1 MSRWS
6 TAKFKI
12 YCIEE
17 YRQKHGMTAP
27 DTVQLFDRFGVFDFM
42 SLPAMQWQPWRMP
55 FWTSRNISRLVLE
68 PHHQDPTTI
77 ERGVQEIHA
86 QISASTMKPMLEMDS
101 ENTASELF
109 AKSVF
114 IILAPK
120 VK

>member
-1 MSRWS
+1 MNLIIR
-6 TAKFKI
+6 I
-12 YCIEE
+12 
-17 YRQKHGMTAP
+17 RQ
-27 DTVQLFDRFGVFDFM
+27 R
-42 SLPAMQWQPWRMP
+42 S
-55 FWTSRNISRLVLE
+55 NE
-68 PHHQDPTTI
+68 
-77 ERGVQEIHA
+77 GVQEIHA